1 MWSAQNFAKWYLR
14 VDSYLKR
21 AFREGMLF
29 VVEVRKRL
37 RVLKA
42 FEYGRGWKVWR
53 SGEYGEER
61 NKRMKTLFYTT
72 HIAALQFLVS

>member
-1 MWSAQNFAKWYLR
+1 
-14 VDSYLKR
+14 
-21 AFREGMLF
+21 MLF
-29 VVEVRKRL
+29 TVEARKRL

-42 FEYGRGWKVWR
+42 FEYGRGWRVWR

-61 NKRMKTLFYTT
+61 NKRMKMLFYST